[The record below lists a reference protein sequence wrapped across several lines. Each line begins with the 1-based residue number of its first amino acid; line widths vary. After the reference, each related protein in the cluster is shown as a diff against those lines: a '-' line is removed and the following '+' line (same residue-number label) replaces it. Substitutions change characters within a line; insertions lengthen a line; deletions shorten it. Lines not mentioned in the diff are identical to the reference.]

1 MALEAYELLIM
12 DEEKLLLQKHKTKKS
27 LRVSLVA
34 DMFESV
40 DFRRSELFRF
50 LPKIR

>member
-1 MALEAYELLIM
+1 MSMKKA
-12 DEEKLLLQKHKTKKS
+12 QNQTKS
-27 LRVSLVA
+27 TSHSSWG